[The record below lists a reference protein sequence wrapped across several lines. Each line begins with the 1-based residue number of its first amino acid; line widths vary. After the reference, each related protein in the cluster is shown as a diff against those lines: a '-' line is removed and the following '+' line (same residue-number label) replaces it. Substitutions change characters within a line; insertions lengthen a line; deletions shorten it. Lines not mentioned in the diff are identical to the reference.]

1 MAYTD
6 TEDTGKEKLGDIKKI
21 EDAKELVLKRFNVSE
36 KYTQPFFTR
45 FQEYYRLY
53 RSELES
59 GRLPWRSNLFISKT
73 FEIVETVAPRI
84 AQAQRT
90 FTTLPVEGMDT
101 GNAEAYS
108 DLLKFQFSKTNMEDI
123 LEELVKEALIYGT
136 AVCKTSW
143 KDGMPN
149 PEVVDIF
156 DFFPDP
162 KARNAEEMK
171 YGIHRLERDIEDL
184 EQNPNYKKEV
194 IERLKSQKSSDL
206 PSNQERMYREGL
218 IGVNSSDTSRQR
230 YRVLE
235 YWGDFRGE
243 PYIIVLAGNEVLR
256 CDKNPYTNWNPFT
269 VIRDT
274 IVPHEFYG
282 IGEIEPVVSLQNE
295 LNDIRNQRMD
305 NVKINLNRMWKIVA
319 GGVQFEDELVSRPGG
334 IIHLT
339 RPDGLIPSDTQP
351 LPAEAFTEE
360 SIIKSDMERITGANS
375 PLSGALTS
383 PMGGTQGGVIN
394 RTATAW
400 QGAINQADK
409 RFNSKIQQLKRGL
422 IKIGRKFLELS
433 QQFMTQEQLI
443 RVVGKNGE
451 AALIPI
457 QPEDIK
463 SNFDL
468 DVEID
473 YMDEMQKMSQDIQLL
488 QTMVNVPNFNVAKL
502 GADILQH
509 SGRKNVEEYILP
521 PEPVAP
527 EQPNVN
533 YQLKGELMPD
543 AVAQILDKKENIK
556 THPKEVASRM
566 RAASMEEAAK
576 AAEVQEAL
584 TTQTV

>member
-319 GGVQFEDELVSRPGG
+319 
-334 IIHLT
+334 
-339 RPDGLIPSDTQP
+339 
-351 LPAEAFTEE
+351 
-360 SIIKSDMERITGANS
+360 
-375 PLSGALTS
+375 
-383 PMGGTQGGVIN
+383 
-394 RTATAW
+394 
-400 QGAINQADK
+400 
-409 RFNSKIQQLKRGL
+409 
-422 IKIGRKFLELS
+422 
-433 QQFMTQEQLI
+433 
-443 RVVGKNGE
+443 
-451 AALIPI
+451 
-457 QPEDIK
+457 
-463 SNFDL
+463 
-468 DVEID
+468 
-473 YMDEMQKMSQDIQLL
+473 
-488 QTMVNVPNFNVAKL
+488 
-502 GADILQH
+502 
-509 SGRKNVEEYILP
+509 
-521 PEPVAP
+521 
-527 EQPNVN
+527 
-533 YQLKGELMPD
+533 
-543 AVAQILDKKENIK
+543 
-556 THPKEVASRM
+556 
-566 RAASMEEAAK
+566 
-576 AAEVQEAL
+576 
-584 TTQTV
+584 